1 MNHANRSAMET
12 ESAAESAAELARLRA
27 ENARLS
33 ERLATSEAARQA
45 AETTLRTSEAYN
57 KKVFEAGTTAVVII
71 DPLIGIVDCNMAAVR
86 MYGYGTREDVLGK
99 MAFDF
104 SAATQYDGSDSHSA
118 GEELA
123 RTAIQ
128 QGMVSFQWRA
138 RRACGEI
145 WDAEVHLMAFDG
157 GGRPMLRFTVE
168 DITERLR
175 THAEIENQQRKI
187 QELLDQQRVI
197 FDNAPYGMAYTA
209 DGLILRANQRLGEQL
224 GCSASELIGQPAS
237 TAFFATPE
245 DFQRFASVVA
255 PALSTGQDVHIELD
269 IPRRDGRRFIAMG
282 SGQGIRIG
290 GYERSAVWIYQ
301 DIAERKR
308 AQNEMLRKQAEIE
321 QILKEQQM
329 IFENAPNGIIY
340 TADGVIMRA
349 NAKMAEDI
357 GYSVDELIG
366 APGTIIFESPE
377 NYREFG
383 LRVGPILGTGKE
395 AHLEWEFV
403 RKDGSKFIAR
413 VSARSTHMAG
423 HQHATVWAFEDIAE
437 RKAAERATAAARR
450 SAEEAARAKSDF
462 LANMSHEIRTPMN
475 AIIGMSHLAL
485 QTPLDRQQKNYV
497 EKV

>member
-12 ESAAESAAELARLRA
+12 ESAAESAAKSAELARLRA
-27 ENARLS
+27 ENARLG

-86 MYGYGTREDVLGK
+86 MYGYGRREDVLGK
-99 MAFDF
+99 MPFDF
-104 SAATQYDGSDSHSA
+104 SAPTQYDGSDSHSA

-224 GCSASELIGQPAS
+224 GCSASELIGQSAS

-255 PALSTGQDVHIELD
+255 PALGAGQDVHIELD
-269 IPRRDGRRFIAMG
+269 IPRRDGSRFIAMV
-282 SGQGIRIG
+282 SG
-290 GYERSAVWIYQ
+290 
-301 DIAERKR
+301 
-308 AQNEMLRKQAEIE
+308 
-321 QILKEQQM
+321 
-329 IFENAPNGIIY
+329 
-340 TADGVIMRA
+340 
-349 NAKMAEDI
+349 
-357 GYSVDELIG
+357 
-366 APGTIIFESPE
+366 
-377 NYREFG
+377 
-383 LRVGPILGTGKE
+383 
-395 AHLEWEFV
+395 
-403 RKDGSKFIAR
+403 
-413 VSARSTHMAG
+413 
-423 HQHATVWAFEDIAE
+423 
-437 RKAAERATAAARR
+437 
-450 SAEEAARAKSDF
+450 
-462 LANMSHEIRTPMN
+462 
-475 AIIGMSHLAL
+475 
-485 QTPLDRQQKNYV
+485 
-497 EKV
+497 